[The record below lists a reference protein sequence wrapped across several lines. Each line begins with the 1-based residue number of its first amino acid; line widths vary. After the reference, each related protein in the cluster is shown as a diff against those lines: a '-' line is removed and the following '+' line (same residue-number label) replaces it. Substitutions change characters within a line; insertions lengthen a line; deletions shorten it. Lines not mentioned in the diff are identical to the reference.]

1 MKRNR
6 TITVLAVTGAIGL
19 AAPAAAEAVGAPA
32 SNPTAAQYGDPG
44 RGVGGGSD
52 AGEGLAFTG
61 LDVAGLALAAVGLLG
76 GGVIVR
82 RLGRATPE
90 ER

>member
-6 TITVLAVTGAIGL
+6 TIAVLAVTGAIGL
-19 AAPAAAEAVGAPA
+19 APPAAAEAVGGPA
-32 SNPTAAQYGDPG
+32 SDPTAAQYGDPG
-44 RGVGGGSD
+44 RGVGRGD

-61 LDVAGLALAAVGLLG
+61 LDVAGLALAAFGLLG